1 MSRYKILLGITGSIA
16 AYKSAYLISKLV
28 QNDCEVKVVATE
40 CSLKFIGKATLEG
53 LSGNQVFTDSF
64 EDGKMMGHINL
75 LKWADLTIV
84 CPASANTIN
93 KMANGVADNL
103 LTSLFLVNDFSKPF
117 LIAPAMNSNMFE
129 HPATKESLEKLKSWR
144 IEILPTA
151 EGRLACGDIGKGKLI
166 EPDEI
171 FERIILALSNKK
183 NPKKKLKV
191 LITAG
196 GTKEKIDGVRF
207 IANISTG
214 KTAASIADYFL
225 RRNHDVTFIHSYDS
239 AQPFNNCEKIA
250 YDDFSNLH
258 EKIEK
263 ELSEEFYDVVI
274 HNAAVS
280 DYSVNEL
287 ETDGKKINTSEINK
301 IDSGN
306 SEIVLRLKKN
316 EKIIDKL
323 KTFSKNKNLKVVG
336 FKFTNVLD
344 EKKRIEAVQ
353 KLFEHSCSDYV
364 VLNDK
369 NDRGGNNLQKSFS
382 IFKSNNKI
390 EECISSYEL
399 SQKLEE
405 IILSEF

>member
-40 CSLKFIGKATLEG
+40 CALKFIGKATIEG
-53 LSGNQVFTDSF
+53 LSGGQVFTDSF

-75 LKWADLTIV
+75 IKWADIVIV

-93 KMANGVADNL
+93 KMANGIADNL
-103 LTSLFLVNDFSKPF
+103 LTSLFLVNDFSKPY
-117 LIAPAMNSNMFE
+117 LIVPAMNTNMYE
-129 HPATKESLEKLKSWR
+129 HPATKESLDKLKSWG

-171 FERIILALSNKK
+171 YERIILALSNKK
-183 NPKKKLKV
+183 TPKKKLKI

-196 GTKEKIDGVRF
+196 GTKQKIDGVRF
-207 IANISTG
+207 ITNMSTG

-225 RRNHDVTFIHSYDS
+225 RRNHDVTFVHSCDS
-239 AQPFNNCEKIA
+239 ATPSNNCEKISFT
-250 YDDFSNLH
+250 DFANLH
-258 EKIEK
+258 EEIEK
-263 ELSEEFYDVVI
+263 KISAELFDVVI

-280 DYSVNEL
+280 DYSVKEV
-287 ETDGKKINTSEINK
+287 EMDGKKNNTSKIDK

-306 SEIVLRLKKN
+306 SEIILYLKRN
-316 EKIIDKL
+316 EKIIDNL
-323 KTFSKNKNLKVVG
+323 KTYSMNKNLKVVG
-336 FKFTNVLD
+336 FKFTNTDDVV
-344 EKKRIEAVQ
+344 EREEAVK
-353 KLFEHSCSDYV
+353 KLLGHSGCDYV

-369 NDRGGNNLQKSFS
+369 NDRDDNNLQKSFS
-382 IFKSNNKI
+382 VFNCDNKI
-390 EECISSYEL
+390 GKCISSYEL
-399 SQKLEE
+399 AQKLEE
-405 IILSEF
+405 VILSEL

>member
-64 EDGKMMGHINL
+64 EDGKMMRHINL
-75 LKWADLTIV
+75 LKWADLIIV

-117 LIAPAMNSNMFE
+117 LIAPAMNSNMYE
-129 HPATKESLEKLKSWR
+129 HPATKESLEKLKSWG

-171 FERIILALSNKK
+171 YERIILALSNKK

-207 IANISTG
+207 IANMSTG

-239 AQPFNNCEKIA
+239 AQPFNNCEKISF
-250 YDDFSNLH
+250 DDFSNFH
-258 EKIEK
+258 GRIGKK
-263 ELSEEFYDVVI
+263 LSEELFDVVI

-280 DYSVNEL
+280 DYSVESL
-287 ETDGKKINTSEINK
+287 EIDGKKIDAPGVIK
-301 IDSGN
+301 IDSDNPGM
-306 SEIVLRLKKN
+306 VLHLKRN

-323 KTFSKNKNLKVVG
+323 ETYSVNKNIKVVG
-336 FKFTNVLD
+336 FKFTNTND
-344 EKKRIEAVQ
+344 AAEREEAVK
-353 KLFEHSCSDYV
+353 KLFMHSGSDYI

-369 NDRGGNNLQKSFS
+369 SDRDKNNLQKSFS
-382 IFKSNNKI
+382 IFNRSNKI
-390 EECISSYEL
+390 EECNSSYEL
-399 SQKLEE
+399 AQKLEK
-405 IILSEF
+405 IIVSEF